1 MKCLGLILFWTNMAS
16 KSTRNTL
23 INLLNATKTEMTS
36 GHFVTVWPD
45 ASVRLPLLT
54 IPLLSSIIL
63 AYYDKLWTFA
73 LLGRVIVST

>member
-1 MKCLGLILFWTNMAS
+1 MAS

-54 IPLLSSIIL
+54 ISLLSSIIL
-63 AYYDKLWTFA
+63 ANYDKL
-73 LLGRVIVST
+73 

>member
-1 MKCLGLILFWTNMAS
+1 MAS

-36 GHFVTVWPD
+36 GHFVAVWPD

-54 IPLLSSIIL
+54 ISLLSSIIL
-63 AYYDKLWTFA
+63 ANYDKL
-73 LLGRVIVST
+73 